1 MTSTPIMRALQQ
13 FTKTFTSEPEAL
25 FYAPGRVNLIG
36 EHTDY
41 NNGFVLPCAIEYGTY
56 MAIGC
61 NNENTFR
68 VLACDINQELS
79 EWSLLAPIKQDA
91 TYSWANYLRG
101 VHQEF
106 TRRGF
111 DIQKGLNIAVAGNVP
126 QGAGL
131 SSSASF
137 SVAFATA
144 LSHINH
150 IHLPPAEIAKIC
162 QAAENDFVGCHCGIM
177 DQLISAEGKARHAI
191 LIDCSD
197 LSLRQISM
205 PENLKLMIIDS
216 KVKRG
221 LVESEYNLRRE
232 QCEAAAKI
240 MNLASLRAADL
251 NVLQQYQS
259 QMPDEVFRRA
269 RHVITENTRT
279 LAAAEA
285 LQKNDIKMLS
295 QLMAESHASM
305 RDDFQI
311 TVPPIDL
318 LVTLVSAVIG
328 EQGGVRMTGGG
339 FGGCVVCLLPESLCP
354 LVIAAIDQHYAAT
367 TRFSAQIHLCEAGDG
382 ARQLS
387 LTAPYL

>member
-1 MTSTPIMRALQQ
+1 MQQ
-13 FTKTFTSEPEAL
+13 FTQTFQCEPEAL

-41 NNGFVLPCAIEYGTY
+41 NNGFVLPCAIGYGTY
-56 MAIGC
+56 MVIGC
-61 NNENTFR
+61 NNDNRFR
-68 VLACDINQELS
+68 VLACDIDQELS
-79 EWSLLAPIKQDA
+79 EWNLLAPIDHDA
-91 TYSWANYLRG
+91 SYTWANYLRG

-106 TRRGF
+106 FRRGF
-111 DIQKGLNIAVAGNVP
+111 NLQKGLNIAVAGNVP

-144 LSHINH
+144 LSQIYNL
-150 IHLPPAEIAKIC
+150 HLPPAEIAKIC
-162 QAAENDFVGCHCGIM
+162 QAAENDFVGCKCGIM
-177 DQLISAEGKARHAI
+177 DQLISAEGEANQAI
-191 LIDCSD
+191 LIDCND
-197 LSLRQISM
+197 LSLRKISM

-240 MNLASLRAADL
+240 MNVASLRNADL
-251 NVLQQYQS
+251 DLLQQYKS
-259 QMPDEVFRRA
+259 QLPDDVLRRA

-285 LQKNDIKMLS
+285 LQRSDIKMLS

-305 RDDFQI
+305 RDDFEI
-311 TVPPIDL
+311 SVPPIDL
-318 LVTLVSAVIG
+318 LVALVSSVIG

-339 FGGCVVCLLPESLCP
+339 FGGCVVCLLPEHLCQP
-354 LVIAAIDQHYAAT
+354 VSNAIADHYAAT
-367 TRFSAQIHLCEAGDG
+367 TGFSAQIHLCEAGEG

-387 LTAPYL
+387 LTAF

>member
-1 MTSTPIMRALQQ
+1 MISNPITRALQQ
-13 FTKTFTSEPEAL
+13 FTETFTSEPEAL

-68 VLACDINQELS
+68 VLACDINQES
-79 EWSLLAPIKQDA
+79 SDWSLLEPIKHDV
-91 TYSWANYLRG
+91 THTWANYLRG
-101 VHQEF
+101 VHHEF
-106 TRRGF
+106 IRRGF
-111 DIQKGLNIAVAGNVP
+111 NIQKGLNIAVAGNVP

-144 LSHINH
+144 LSQINA
-150 IHLPPAEIAKIC
+150 IHLQPVEIAKIC
-162 QAAENDFVGCHCGIM
+162 QAAENNFVGCHCGIM
-177 DQLISAEGKARHAI
+177 DQLISAEGKAGQAV
-191 LIDCSD
+191 LIDCND

-232 QCEAAAKI
+232 QCEAAAEI
-240 MNLASLRAADL
+240 MNVASLRDADV
-251 NVLQQYQS
+251 NILQQYKS
-259 QMPDEVFRRA
+259 QLSDEVFRRA

-285 LQKNDIKMLS
+285 LQTGDIKMLS

-318 LVTLVSAVIG
+318 LVELVSDVIG

-339 FGGCVVCLLPESLCP
+339 FGGCVVCLLPESLCQS
-354 LVIAAIDQHYAAT
+354 VINVIDHHYAAT
-367 TRFSAQIHLCEAGDG
+367 TGFSAEIHLCEASEG

-387 LTAPYL
+387 LTAP